1 MSKARGPVWVRFVA
15 PSILLL
21 ALAVAAFPVL
31 ELGLEGAPE
40 TFDSWNHTREFMG
53 RKKAAADGKLV
64 VMTQNGFE
72 AIWAGYS
79 WGPEIADEKAEEARQ
94 RRSHPNQ
101 GHEQLEAAR
110 KKFEEMVRENGG
122 GEVKW
127 TSRVVGPWPAVLMLL
142 YLLLVL
148 LAVAVGYGLPS
159 GLPRTILFCVTIV
172 LAGACLGLQLLI
184 GFPFAGTVPREVT
197 GMKHFIDNPPR
208 LLPGGKWEEGGKV
221 TVFVRRLPWDMLAW
235 PVLVGAMGVAGVE
248 LLLVRGAPG
257 KKSSAR
263 AAREDDRPKRRR
275 SGEDEVRRPSKR
287 GRARD
292 DEDEGSEEE
301 RPPRARRR

>member
-1 MSKARGPVWVRFVA
+1 VWVRFVA

-40 TFDSWNHTREFMG
+40 TFDSWNHTREFVG

-64 VMTQNGFE
+64 VMTQNGFQ

-79 WGPEIADEKAEEARQ
+79 WGSEIADEKAEEDRQ
-94 RRSHPNQ
+94 RRSHP
-101 GHEQLEAAR
+101 GEHHEQLEAAR
-110 KKFEEMVRENGG
+110 KRFEEMVRENGG

-127 TSRVVGPWPAVLMLL
+127 TSRVVGPWPAVPMLF

-148 LAVAVGYGLPS
+148 LAVAVGYSLPS
-159 GLPRTILFCVTIV
+159 GLPRTILFCVTIA

-184 GFPFAGTVPREVT
+184 GFPFASTVPREVT

-221 TVFVRRLPWDMLAW
+221 TVFVHRLPWDMLAW
-235 PVLVGAMGVAGVE
+235 PVLIGAMGVAGLE
-248 LLLVRGAPG
+248 LLLVRSAPG
-257 KKSSAR
+257 KKNALGDR
-263 AAREDDRPKRRR
+263 KDDRPKQRRR
-275 SGEDEVRRPSKR
+275 AGEDEGRRTGKR
-287 GRARD
+287 SRARD
-292 DEDEGSEEE
+292 EEDESSEKE